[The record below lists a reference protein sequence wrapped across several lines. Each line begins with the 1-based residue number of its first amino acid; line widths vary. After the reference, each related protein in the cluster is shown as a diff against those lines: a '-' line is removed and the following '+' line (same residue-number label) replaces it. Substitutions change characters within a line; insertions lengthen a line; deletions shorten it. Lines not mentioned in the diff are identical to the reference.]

1 MYFNL
6 DYNGYKA
13 VENAMKNFAE
23 TAHGEDTEWY
33 HKSIRIPV
41 GDNLTLEFHGPNVKA
56 RQAVTLGELDE
67 QLPLPI
73 PVTEEYLNET
83 S

>member
-1 MYFNL
+1 MADMYFNL

-56 RQAVTLGELDE
+56 RQTH